1 MLWCNHC
8 YKHAKNLNNE
18 HHHQHGCYQN
28 QIHLRYK
35 LRIEK
40 LDVLVHLKVV
50 DLPHQ
55 DKAHFQVI
63 LPWCRYS

>member
-1 MLWCNHC
+1 MLLCNHC

-35 LRIEK
+35 LGIEK
-40 LDVLVHLKVV
+40 LDVLVHQKVA

-55 DKAHFQVI
+55 DNAHFQVI
-63 LPWCRYS
+63 LLWCRYS